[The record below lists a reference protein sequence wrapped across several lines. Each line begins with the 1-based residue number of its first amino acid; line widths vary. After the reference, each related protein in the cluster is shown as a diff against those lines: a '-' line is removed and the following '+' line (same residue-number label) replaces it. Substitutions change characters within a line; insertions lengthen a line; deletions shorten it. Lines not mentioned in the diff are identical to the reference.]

1 MSFGESTVAAVVARK
16 PKQLCAVSAA
26 ASVECAVC
34 EMNCHHVG
42 SVLVKQGVRA
52 VGILTERDVLRRVV
66 CAHRDPRHTTVS
78 EVMTR
83 GFVSISMN
91 TPIDAALEIMLR
103 RRLRHLPVRS
113 DGRIVAVISASD
125 ITDWL
130 ARVHKYEAEKLLEY
144 ILMEY
149 PR

>member
-1 MSFGESTVAAVVARK
+1 MPV
-16 PKQLCAVSAA
+16 QLCAVSASD
-26 ASVECAVC
+26 SVECAVC

-42 SVLVKQGVRA
+42 SVLAKQGVRA
-52 VGILTERDVLRRVV
+52 VGILTERDVLQRVV
-66 CAHRDPRHTTVS
+66 CAQRNPRLTSVS

-83 GFVSISMN
+83 DFVSIPIH
-91 TPIDAALEIMLR
+91 TPIEAALEIMQR

-113 DGRIVAVISASD
+113 DERIVAVISASD

-130 ARVHKYEAEKLLEY
+130 ARIHQSEAEKLLEY
-144 ILMEY
+144 IQMEY